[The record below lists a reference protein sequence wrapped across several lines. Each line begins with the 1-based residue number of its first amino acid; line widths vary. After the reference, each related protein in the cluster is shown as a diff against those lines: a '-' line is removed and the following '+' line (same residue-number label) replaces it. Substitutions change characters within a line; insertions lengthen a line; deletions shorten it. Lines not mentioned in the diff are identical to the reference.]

1 MMLQHAKK
9 RAAPLEINLQRIF
22 LLLDE
27 LTWAFVPF
35 ARAKVINQFFMHKF
49 ILEIVAYY

>member
-1 MMLQHAKK
+1 MLQHAKK

-35 ARAKVINQFFMHKF
+35 VRAKVTNHFFMHKYV
-49 ILEIVAYY
+49 LDIVAYY